1 MKITLFYV
9 GKKNDIDVKNI
20 IDKYYKKINLFTRFN
35 IVAIKPSRLNKAL
48 AKQKEEMK
56 EILKFIK
63 EKDIVFLFDENG
75 KDIDSVQFAKTVQDI
90 SENSF
95 SHIKLFVGGAY
106 GFHSDLLKLNFKKIS
121 LSNFVFA
128 HKIALIVVLE
138 QLYRCFTIIK
148 NHPYHHD

>member
-48 AKQKEEMK
+48 EKQKEEMK

-75 KDIDSVQFAKTVQDI
+75 KNIEKWTGDYIFEYEWQ
-90 SENSF
+90 SF
-95 SHIKLFVGGAY
+95 RTKNNKLEY
-106 GFHSDLLKLNFKKIS
+106 
-121 LSNFVFA
+121 
-128 HKIALIVVLE
+128 
-138 QLYRCFTIIK
+138 
-148 NHPYHHD
+148 

>member
-48 AKQKEEMK
+48 EKQKEEMK

-63 EKDIVFLFDENG
+63 EKDIVV
-75 KDIDSVQFAKTVQDI
+75 KKTYI
-90 SENSF
+90 FE
-95 SHIKLFVGGAY
+95 
-106 GFHSDLLKLNFKKIS
+106 FKHMRFITS
-121 LSNFVFA
+121 
-128 HKIALIVVLE
+128 
-138 QLYRCFTIIK
+138 Y
-148 NHPYHHD
+148 Y